1 MNNLFLN
8 PPPHSTNQ
16 YWNPLNLAISTKLK
30 KTCSYENLPLEDKIV
45 RLENDIANLQ
55 KSYSEINECRDIF
68 FKRIFNLI
76 NQCDESETYK
86 KDFYEESPR
95 FMQNDDFIYMF
106 ETLNWLTYSDNIK
119 KELLDKDIENYFM
132 DSPVET

>member
-8 PPPHSTNQ
+8 PRSTNQ
-16 YWNPLNLAISTKLK
+16 YWNPLNLAISPKLK
-30 KTCSYENLPLEDKIV
+30 KNNSYENLSLEDKIV
-45 RLENDIANLQ
+45 RLENDITKLQ
-55 KSYSEINECRDIF
+55 KPYYEINECREIF
-68 FKRIFNLI
+68 FKRIFDLI

-86 KDFYEESPR
+86 RDFYEESPR
-95 FMQNDDFIYMF
+95 FMQNDDFIYIF

-132 DSPVET
+132 DSPIET